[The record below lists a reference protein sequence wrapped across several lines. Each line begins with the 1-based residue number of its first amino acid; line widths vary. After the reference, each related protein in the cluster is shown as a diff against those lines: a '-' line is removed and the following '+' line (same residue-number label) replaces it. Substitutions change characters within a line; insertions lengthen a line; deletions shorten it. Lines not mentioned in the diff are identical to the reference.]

1 MYLLTLDS
9 TLNCLTIENDNAG
22 GKAQERVFYADI
34 SDVFAD
40 CKSTDTYKSDGTRV
54 TLQTNYSN
62 GNFNLRNRV
71 TIMHGDSNS
80 RFKNSVTI
88 LDLIN
93 FSFAWSSAPTV
104 ILNDAMAVASLID
117 AARANGGGSSANSVS
132 GTFTSSTLTLN
143 AGSAVWSGNN
153 IVVTLPRT
161 ATAVNVSIL
170 NAFGTTQLTA
180 GLATLVGNTVTINMS
195 GFLPITGTW
204 SIYITYV

>member
-1 MYLLTLDS
+1 MQP
-9 TLNCLTIENDNAG
+9 G
-22 GKAQERVFYADI
+22 
-34 SDVFAD
+34 
-40 CKSTDTYKSDGTRV
+40 
-54 TLQTNYSN
+54 
-62 GNFNLRNRV
+62 
-71 TIMHGDSNS
+71 
-80 RFKNSVTI
+80 
-88 LDLIN
+88 
-93 FSFAWSSAPTV
+93 
-104 ILNDAMAVASLID
+104 
-117 AARANGGGSSANSVS
+117 ANGGGSSANSVS